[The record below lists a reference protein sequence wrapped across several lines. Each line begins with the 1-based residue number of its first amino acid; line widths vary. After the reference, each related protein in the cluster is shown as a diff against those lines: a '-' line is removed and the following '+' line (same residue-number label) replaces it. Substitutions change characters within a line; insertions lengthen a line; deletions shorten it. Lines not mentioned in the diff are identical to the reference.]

1 MIDMV
6 LRMVSLLG
14 YAPSAPIEAIEI
26 LTRENVLPREE
37 AELLRK
43 VVGFRN
49 IVVHEY
55 LRIDRD
61 IVARILGE
69 RRYLKLVDIA
79 KKILEEARKRGLAR
93 PSRFATRSNILHELS
108 KPLEEFALRK
118 QLEV

>member
-1 MIDMV
+1 MV